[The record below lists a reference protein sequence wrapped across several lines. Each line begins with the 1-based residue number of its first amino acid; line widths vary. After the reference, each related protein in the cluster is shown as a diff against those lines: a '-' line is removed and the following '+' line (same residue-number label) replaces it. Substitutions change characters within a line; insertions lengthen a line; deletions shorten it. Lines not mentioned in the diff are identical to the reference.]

1 MAKSS
6 NQKRKILNLMRM
18 LERETDEN
26 HRLTMGDILSRLG
39 AMGIEAERKSL
50 YSDMEELRLFGMDVI
65 WDRSGYALV
74 SRDFELAELKLL
86 VDSVQAS
93 RFITEKKS
101 ADLIRKI
108 EKLGSMYE
116 AEALQR
122 QVYLANRS
130 KASNESILRS
140 VDTLHE
146 AVRKGKMIAFRYFE
160 YLPDKSRRYR
170 NGGEDYIVSPYG
182 MTVAEDNY
190 YLIAHS
196 EKRSG
201 LTHYRVDRMT
211 DIKILTETAE
221 DLKAVMGDRFDLGE
235 YYRKN
240 FSMFAGEA
248 EQVKLLCKNKLASAV
263 IDRFGEGVHMRP
275 EGVDRFVATVKV
287 SVSPTFFAWVFTF
300 GDEMKIIEPDTVR
313 EEFAQTLATLS
324 RSYGL
329 FGETDG
335 EKNGG
340 KDMPEIT

>member
-1 MAKSS
+1 MPKSS
-6 NQKRKILNLMRM
+6 NQKRKILNLVRM

-26 HRLTMGDILSRLG
+26 HRLTMSDILARLSNL
-39 AMGIEAERKSL
+39 GIEAERKSL
-50 YSDMEELRLFGMDVI
+50 YSDMEELRLFGLDVI
-65 WDRSGYALV
+65 WDKSGYALV

-101 ADLIRKI
+101 AELIRKI
-108 EKLGSMYE
+108 ETLGSIYE

-122 QVYLANRS
+122 QVYLANRI
-130 KASNESILRS
+130 KASNESILRG

-146 AVRKGKMIAFRYFE
+146 AVRKGKKISFRYFE
-160 YLPDKSRRYR
+160 YLPDKSRHYR
-170 NGGEDYIVSPYG
+170 NGGEEYIVSPYG

-211 DIKILTETAE
+211 DISILAESAPDITEI
-221 DLKAVMGDRFDLGE
+221 MGKGFRLDE

-248 EQVKLLCKNKLASAV
+248 QRITLLCKNKLASAV
-263 IDRFGEGVHMRP
+263 IDRFGESVNMRP
-275 EGVDRFVATVKV
+275 EGVDRFLATVEV

-300 GDEMKIIEPDTVR
+300 GDEMKIVAPEDVR
-313 EEFAQTLATLS
+313 EEFAEILSALS

-329 FGETDG
+329 SDG
-335 EKNGG
+335 KE
-340 KDMPEIT
+340 DTSAEIT

>member
-1 MAKSS
+1 MPKSS
-6 NQKRKILNLMRM
+6 NQKRKILNIARI

-26 HRLTMGDILSRLG
+26 HRLTMSDLLARLN
-39 AMGIEAERKSL
+39 AIGIEAERKSL

-65 WDRSGYALV
+65 WDRSGYALA

-101 ADLIRKI
+101 AELIRKI
-108 EKLGSMYE
+108 ETLGSVYE

-130 KASNESILRS
+130 KASNESILRG

-146 AVRKGKMIAFRYFE
+146 AVRKGKKISFRYFE
-160 YLPDKSRRYR
+160 YLPDKSRHYR
-170 NGGEDYIVSPYG
+170 NGGEAYVVSPYG

-211 DIKILTETAE
+211 DILILPESAE
-221 DLKAVMGDRFDLGE
+221 DIKEIMGEKFDLGE

-263 IDRFGEGVHMRP
+263 IDRFGEGVLMRP
-275 EGVDRFVATVKV
+275 EGVDKFLATVEV

-300 GDEMKIIEPDTVR
+300 GDEMEVVSPAGVR
-313 EEFAQTLATLS
+313 EEFLQTISAVSQT
-324 RSYGL
+324 YGISDAVYK
-329 FGETDG
+329 GEST
-335 EKNGG
+335 
-340 KDMPEIT
+340 